1 MASANSW
8 LNILKPSPGVD
19 GPARVVVMLV
29 VAVLLVFYSMSFE
42 VAYSRPMVELYM
54 FPWWRLLVVIVTLTA
69 ALWCPR
75 VGAVVALAAFFY
87 LADVG
92 TLLTPFATSPPKA
105 LQ

>member
-1 MASANSW
+1 MNSSSW
-8 LNILKPSPGVD
+8 LNILKPSPGID

-29 VAVLLVFYSMSFE
+29 VAVLLVLYSMSFE
-42 VAYSRPMVELYM
+42 VAYSRPLVELYM
-54 FPWWRLLVVIVTLTA
+54 FPWWRLLVIVLIVTA

-92 TLLTPFATSPPKA
+92 TLLTPFASPPAKA
-105 LQ
+105 LA

>member
-1 MASANSW
+1 MASNSW
-8 LNILKPSPGVD
+8 LNILKPSPGID

-29 VAVLLVFYSMSFE
+29 VAVLLVLYSMSFE

-54 FPWWRLLVVIVTLTA
+54 FPWWRLLVVLVLLTA

-87 LADVG
+87 LADMG
-92 TLLTPFATSPPKA
+92 TLLSPFASPAPQA
-105 LQ
+105 LA